1 LNRDVRATPAAVM
14 RELQTLFEYSE
25 VAPGDLVPTD
35 RRYYERLVGRWEQHR
50 TLAEFA
56 AATAGWG
63 YGSSM
68 TEQIE
73 QGLARSIHASTAPGA
88 LIAACDPAVLRTVVT
103 QLLPHIDAW
112 SLTGLSEGL
121 VQRPDAFTELK
132 DVSEQVLRTLLEITG
147 EDHPRLRLTASLAA
161 LVDGTNSVSGRFGDR
176 PVYWRRLAS
185 FAHAALLERLLLQL
199 GIPVSKFVA
208 WADNFR
214 PTFQV
219 ATLADLPSEPR
230 WHSLL
235 LTAPQLRAELLGRAW
250 AALAPHRERIVA
262 AGLDDLVFAPAEH
275 ALETRQVFILSVLP
289 GPLEGEVSLAM
300 LLQPELQAEIEEY
313 ELVSEL
319 TRLLQQLDDEVATPE
334 RWPDLLM
341 MLAYVAAGAR
351 DRPLADAVH
360 QHLARR
366 TGIAF
371 DTRVY
376 VTLSACGWCADLEA
390 WTTAIAEA
398 ANTLVRD
405 LTPKNARHLEFVLDK
420 LANAQPLLIPR
431 LAPVVARV
439 RGALMAR
446 RP

>member
-1 LNRDVRATPAAVM
+1 
-14 RELQTLFEYSE
+14 
-25 VAPGDLVPTD
+25 
-35 RRYYERLVGRWEQHR
+35 
-50 TLAEFA
+50 
-56 AATAGWG
+56 
-63 YGSSM
+63 
-68 TEQIE
+68 
-73 QGLARSIHASTAPGA
+73 
-88 LIAACDPAVLRTVVT
+88 
-103 QLLPHIDAW
+103 
-112 SLTGLSEGL
+112 
-121 VQRPDAFTELK
+121 
-132 DVSEQVLRTLLEITG
+132 
-147 EDHPRLRLTASLAA
+147 
-161 LVDGTNSVSGRFGDR
+161 
-176 PVYWRRLAS
+176 
-185 FAHAALLERLLLQL
+185 
-199 GIPVSKFVA
+199 
-208 WADNFR
+208 
-214 PTFQV
+214 
-219 ATLADLPSEPR
+219 LADLPSEPR

-313 ELVSEL
+313 LRQPDVQTLQRLEVAAQVCALWRPPSELVSEL